1 MMVKII
7 NEQGIE
13 NYIDPK
19 ELIIGNMT
27 LLDLQKEV
35 IKLQNTSKSKEQK
48 EKSKE
53 EKLSKLWDKIK

>member
-19 ELIIGNMT
+19 GLIIGGMS

-35 IKLQNTSKSKEQK
+35 IKLQNIIKSDEQK
-48 EKSKE
+48 EKKKE
-53 EKLSKLWDKIK
+53 EKLIRLWDKIK